1 MQEKKGIYENYVKR
15 SLDIVCSLLAA
26 ICFSWLYVI
35 IAVLVRVK
43 LGSPILFKQ
52 PRPGKDEKI
61 FTIYKFR
68 TMSNQKNERG
78 ELLPD
83 DQRLG
88 KFGRFLRATS
98 LDELPEIF
106 NILKGDMSLI
116 GPRPQ
121 LVRDMVFM
129 TDRQRMRHSVVPG
142 LSGLAQVNGR
152 NGISWEEKLEWDLKY
167 IKNITFLNDLKIVF
181 ATVVKAL
188 MKHEGITM
196 EGMDT
201 ALDYGDYLLWEGKIS
216 KEEYAKRLDEVNKKY
231 GNARGEAINN
241 YRKIDVVGGQI
252 TEFIGNPENII
263 SKRIVPEEDKE
274 IKRYLKKRCPMN
286 HVTVMFRK
294 SAVEKAGGY
303 LEWFCNED
311 YYLWIRM
318 AMAGGIFVN
327 VPETLVNV
335 RIGDEMATRR
345 GGWRYFISEARLQ
358 QYMLKNRQIS
368 LLRFFYNTAIR
379 FGGEVIIPNKIR
391 LKLFQY
397 LRSEYSAGTGE
408 SKPENEYPDTGLKYP
423 PFSVAMSVYK
433 KDNAKWFDD
442 ALASVTIN
450 QTVRPDEVVLVV
462 DGPVPVEI
470 QQVIYKYECIL
481 REGMRTIYLKE
492 NQGLG
497 KALGTAVNAARNEI
511 IARMDSDDLAVANRF
526 EIQLKKLIGKD
537 NA

>member
-1 MQEKKGIYENYVKR
+1 
-15 SLDIVCSLLAA
+15 
-26 ICFSWLYVI
+26 
-35 IAVLVRVK
+35 
-43 LGSPILFKQ
+43 
-52 PRPGKDEKI
+52 
-61 FTIYKFR
+61 
-68 TMSNQKNERG
+68 
-78 ELLPD
+78 
-83 DQRLG
+83 
-88 KFGRFLRATS
+88 
-98 LDELPEIF
+98 
-106 NILKGDMSLI
+106 
-116 GPRPQ
+116 
-121 LVRDMVFM
+121 
-129 TDRQRMRHSVVPG
+129 
-142 LSGLAQVNGR
+142 
-152 NGISWEEKLEWDLKY
+152 
-167 IKNITFLNDLKIVF
+167 
-181 ATVVKAL
+181 
-188 MKHEGITM
+188 
-196 EGMDT
+196 
-201 ALDYGDYLLWEGKIS
+201 
-216 KEEYAKRLDEVNKKY
+216 
-231 GNARGEAINN
+231 
-241 YRKIDVVGGQI
+241 
-252 TEFIGNPENII
+252 
-263 SKRIVPEEDKE
+263 
-274 IKRYLKKRCPMN
+274 
-286 HVTVMFRK
+286 
-294 SAVEKAGGY
+294 
-303 LEWFCNED
+303 
-311 YYLWIRM
+311 M